1 MSYGP
6 AAVSRLSRRALIL
19 SAVSASAVVSAG
31 LLPRGAFAQEATA
44 PAGAQAA
51 SAAPQQFSFDM
62 LTLSMQ
68 DKAKGAY
75 VAPEKIRGFFAGLK
89 YDDYRLVSYNPE
101 RARWRADKA
110 ATAEAPVS
118 QFQLHAFPMGWLF
131 AEPVQMYE
139 VKDGLATEMAFTT
152 DDFRFLNELAAK
164 VPPGEK
170 MPGVAGFRLHYP
182 LNRLDVMDEVVAFL
196 GASYFRALGQG
207 SGYGLSARGLAINT
221 ATDQAEEF
229 PRFSAF
235 WVEKPVP
242 GARDVVV
249 YAALE
254 SPSVTGAYRFVI
266 RPGEETVMDVTAR
279 LFFRADVKQLGIAP
293 LTSMYLFSE
302 RNRHAFD
309 DYRPQVHDSDGLRI
323 TRTDGDVLWRP
334 LNNPPRLAGSH
345 FMEQSPR
352 AFGLHQRDR
361 EFAHYQDSEAH
372 YERRPSLEVEPVGDW
387 GKGDVRLV
395 EIPSDLEVNDNIV
408 AFWVPEGAIKA
419 GDTREFSYRL
429 RWGSLPV
436 EDRDDLAHVLET
448 RSGVGGV
455 SGVESAENV
464 RKFVVDFTG
473 GPLDPLPADAA
484 VEPEIVVHGGEIAAQ
499 SFSRVWGSDIWRLV
513 LDVKAESGATVEM
526 VAHVAGFGRKLSE
539 TWLYQWI
546 NA

>member
-1 MSYGP
+1 MPVGRV
-6 AAVSRLSRRALIL
+6 AVPSLSRRALIL
-19 SAVSASAVVSAG
+19 AATSSAALSLS
-31 LLPRGAFAQEATA
+31 GARFGIAHAQEAVA
-44 PAGAQAA
+44 PTP
-51 SAAPQQFSFDM
+51 AAPQQFSFDL
-62 LTLSMQ
+62 LTQQMR
-68 DKAKGAY
+68 DKAAQPFA
-75 VAPEKIRGFFAGLK
+75 APDKISGFFAGLK
-89 YDDYRLVSYNPE
+89 YDDYRLVSFNPD
-101 RARWRADKA
+101 RARWREDKDG
-110 ATAEAPVS
+110 

-131 AEPVQMYE
+131 AEPVQLYE
-139 VKDGLATEMAFTT
+139 VKDGQASEMAFST

-164 VPPGEK
+164 VPAGEK

-207 SGYGLSARGLAINT
+207 SGYGLSARGLALNT
-221 ATDQAEEF
+221 ATDTAEEF

-235 WVEKPVP
+235 WVERPGP
-242 GARDVVV
+242 GAREAVVH
-249 YAALE
+249 AALE

-266 RPGEETVMDVTAR
+266 RPGEETIMDVTAR
-279 LFFRADVKQLGIAP
+279 LFFRADVVQLGIAP

-323 TRTDGDVLWRP
+323 TRADGDVLWRP
-334 LNNPPRLAGSH
+334 RSNPPRLAGAY
-345 FMEQSPR
+345 FGEQSPR

-361 EFAHYQDSEAH
+361 EFMNYQDSEAH
-372 YERRPSLEVEPVGDW
+372 YERRPSLEVEPIGDW
-387 GKGDVRLV
+387 GKGVIRLV

-408 AFWVPEGAIKA
+408 AFWTPEGAIKA

-429 RWGSLPV
+429 RWGSLPI
-436 EDRDDLAHVLET
+436 EDRTDLAHVLET

-455 SGVESAENV
+455 SGVGSAENV

-473 GPLDPLPADAA
+473 GPLDPLPADSE
-484 VEPEIVVHGGEIAAQ
+484 VEPIVTVHGGEVVSQ
-499 SFSRVWGSDIWRLV
+499 SFQRVWGSDIWRLA
-513 LDVKAESGATVEM
+513 LDIKAENGATVEM

>member
-1 MSYGP
+1 MPLGP
-6 AAVSRLSRRALIL
+6 DAVLSLSRRALIL
-19 SAVSASAVVSAG
+19 AATSSAALLGAG
-31 LLPRGAFAQEATA
+31 LRGAGFAQEAA
-44 PAGAQAA
+44 PA
-51 SAAPQQFSFDM
+51 AAPQQFSFDL
-62 LTLSMQ
+62 LTQMMQ
-68 DKAKGAY
+68 GKAAQPY
-75 VAPEKIRGFFAGLK
+75 VAPEKIGGFFAGLK
-89 YDDYRLVSYNPE
+89 YDDYRLVSYDPA
-101 RARWRADKA
+101 RARWAQDKD
-110 ATAEAPVS
+110 S

-131 AEPVQMYE
+131 AEPVTTYE
-139 VKDGLATEMAFTT
+139 VKDGLASEMAFTT

-164 VPPGEK
+164 VPAGEK

-196 GASYFRALGQG
+196 GASYFRALGEG
-207 SGYGLSARGLAINT
+207 SGYGLSARGLALNT
-221 ATDQAEEF
+221 ASDQAEEF
-229 PRFSAF
+229 PRFSGF
-235 WVEKPVP
+235 WIEKPAP
-242 GARDVVV
+242 GAREAVV

-266 RPGEETVMDVTAR
+266 RPGVETVMEVTAR
-279 LFFRADVKQLGIAP
+279 LFFRADVALLGVAP

-345 FMEQSPR
+345 FAESSPK

-361 EFAHYQDSEAH
+361 AFEHYQDAESR
-372 YERRPSLEVEPVGDW
+372 YERRPSLEVEPIGDW
-387 GKGDVRLV
+387 GKGIVRLV

-408 AFWVPEGAIKA
+408 AFWTPEGAIKA
-419 GDTREFSYRL
+419 GDAREFAYRL
-429 RWGSLPV
+429 RWGSLPI
-436 EDRDDLAHVLET
+436 EDTTDLAHVLET

-455 SGVESAENV
+455 SGVESAENT

-473 GPLDPLPADAA
+473 GPLDPLPADSEIEA
-484 VEPEIVVHGGEIAAQ
+484 VVNVHGGEILHQ
-499 SFSRVWGSDIWRLV
+499 GFLRVWGSDIWRLT
-513 LDVKAESGATVEM
+513 LDVKAEEGATVEL
-526 VAHVAGFGRKLSE
+526 VAHVAGYGRKLTE

>member
-1 MSYGP
+1 MLPRSS
-6 AAVSRLSRRALIL
+6 AELTLSRRALIL
-19 SAVSASAVVSAG
+19 SAASGAIMAAAG
-31 LLPRGAFAQEATA
+31 RGFAQEAATPA
-44 PAGAQAA
+44 PD
-51 SAAPQQFSFDM
+51 AAPQQFSFDM
-62 LTLSMQ
+62 LTRQMQ
-68 DKAKGAY
+68 DRAALPY
-75 VAPEKIRGFFAGLK
+75 AAPEKISGFFAGLK
-89 YDDYRLVSYNPE
+89 YDDYRLVSFDPE
-101 RARWRADKA
+101 KARWNDDKD
-110 ATAEAPVS
+110 S

-131 AEPVQMYE
+131 AEPVRLYE
-139 VKDGLATEMAFTT
+139 VRDGHASEMVFTT

-164 VPPGEK
+164 VPPGEV

-207 SGYGLSARGLAINT
+207 SAYGLSARGLALNT
-221 ATDQAEEF
+221 ATDTAEEF

-235 WVEKPVP
+235 WIDRPAP
-242 GARDVVV
+242 GARSVTVC
-249 YAALE
+249 AALD

-266 RPGEETVMDVTAR
+266 TPGEETVMDVTAR
-279 LFFRADVKQLGIAP
+279 LFFRADVVQLGVAP

-323 TRTDGDVLWRP
+323 TRADGDVLWRP
-334 LNNPPRLAGSH
+334 LSNPPRLAGSH
-345 FMEQSPR
+345 FAETTPH

-361 EFAHYQDSEAH
+361 EFAHYQDAEAR
-372 YERRPSLEVEPVGDW
+372 YERRPSLEVEPLGDW
-387 GKGDVRLV
+387 GKGVVRLV

-408 AFWVPEGAIKA
+408 AFWVPEGSVKA
-419 GDTREFSYRL
+419 GDTREFTYRL
-429 RWGSLPV
+429 RWGNLPV
-436 EDRDDLAHVLET
+436 EDRTDLAHVLET

-455 SGVESAENV
+455 SGVESAQNT

-473 GPLDPLPADAA
+473 DPLDPLPADAP
-484 VEPEIVVHGGEIAAQ
+484 VEPVVSVHGGEIVSQ
-499 SFSRVWGSDIWRLV
+499 SFQRVWGSDIWRLAM
-513 LDVKAESGATVEM
+513 DVKAEEGATVEL

>member
-1 MSYGP
+1 MSFGRK
-6 AAVSRLSRRALIL
+6 AAPTLSRRALIL
-19 SAVSASAVVSAG
+19 SAASASALATVGFVPG
-31 LLPRGAFAQEATA
+31 LALAQDTTA
-44 PAGAQAA
+44 A
-51 SAAPQQFSFDM
+51 AAPQQFDFDR

-68 DKAKGAY
+68 DKAKSPY
-75 VAPEKIRGFFAGLK
+75 VAPEKISGFFAGLK

-110 ATAEAPVS
+110 PADGQPVD

-139 VKDGLATEMAFTT
+139 VKGGLATEMTFTT

-196 GASYFRALGQG
+196 GASYFRALGEG

-221 ATDQAEEF
+221 ASDVAEEF

-235 WVEKPVP
+235 WVEKPAP
-242 GARDVVV
+242 GVREVVV
-249 YAALE
+249 YAAMD
-254 SPSVTGAYRFVI
+254 SQSVTGAYRFVI
-266 RPGEETVMDVTAR
+266 RPGKETEMDVTAR
-279 LFFRADVKQLGIAP
+279 LFFRADVRQLGIAP

-334 LNNPPRLAGSH
+334 LNNPPRLAGSYLA
-345 FMEQSPR
+345 EQSPR

-361 EFAHYQDSEAH
+361 EFANYQDSESR
-372 YERRPSLEVEPVGDW
+372 YERRPSLEVEPLGDW
-387 GKGDVRLV
+387 GKGAVRLV
-395 EIPSDLEVNDNIV
+395 EIPTDLEVNDNIV
-408 AFWVPEGAIKA
+408 AFWVPEGGAKA
-419 GDTREFSYRL
+419 GDSREYSYRL
-429 RWGSLPV
+429 RWGSLPI
-436 EDRDDLAHVLET
+436 EDRTDLGYVLET

-455 SGVESAENV
+455 SGVESAANT

-473 GPLDPLPADAA
+473 GPLDALPHDAD
-484 VEPEIVVHGGEIAAQ
+484 VTPMVTIHGGTIVAQ
-499 SFSRVWGSDIWRLV
+499 SFQRVWGSDIWRLAM
-513 LDVKAESGATVEM
+513 DVSTEPGATVEM
-526 VAHVAGFGRKLSE
+526 VAHIAGFGRKLSE
-539 TWLYQWI
+539 IWLYQWI

>member
-1 MSYGP
+1 MSFGLN
-6 AAVSRLSRRALIL
+6 AAPSLSRRALIL
-19 SAVSASAVVSAG
+19 SAVSVSAVAATG
-31 LLPRGAFAQEATA
+31 LLPRLALAQETTA
-44 PAGAQAA
+44 A
-51 SAAPQQFSFDM
+51 AAPQQFDFDM

-68 DKAKGAY
+68 DKAKSPY
-75 VAPEKIRGFFAGLK
+75 TAPEKISGFFAGLK

-101 RARWRADKA
+101 RARWRTEA
-110 ATAEAPVS
+110 APAAGAPMD

-131 AEPVQMYE
+131 SEPVRMYE
-139 VKDGLATEMAFTT
+139 VKDGLATEMTFTT

-170 MPGVAGFRLHYP
+170 MPGVAGFRLHSP

-196 GASYFRALGQG
+196 GASYFRALGEG
-207 SGYGLSARGLAINT
+207 SGYGLSARGLALNT
-221 ATDQAEEF
+221 ATDVAEEF

-235 WVEKPVP
+235 WVEKPAP
-242 GARDVVV
+242 GVREVVV
-249 YAALE
+249 YAALD
-254 SPSVTGAYRFVI
+254 SQSVTGAYRFVI
-266 RPGEETVMDVTAR
+266 RPGAETEMDVTAR
-279 LFFRADVKQLGIAP
+279 LFFRADVRQLGVAP

-345 FMEQSPR
+345 LGEQSPR

-361 EFAHYQDSEAH
+361 AFEHYQDSEAH
-372 YERRPSLEVEPVGDW
+372 YERRPSLEVEPLGDW
-387 GKGDVRLV
+387 GKGTVRLV

-408 AFWVPEGAIKA
+408 AFWVPEGDVKA
-419 GDTREFSYRL
+419 GDTREFAYRL
-429 RWGSLPV
+429 RWGDLLV
-436 EDRDDLAHVLET
+436 EEQVELAYVLET

-464 RKFVVDFTG
+464 RKFVIDFTG
-473 GPLDPLPADAA
+473 GPLNPLPADAPVEA
-484 VEPEIVVHGGEIAAQ
+484 VVNVHGGEIVSQ
-499 SFSRVWGSDIWRLV
+499 NLHRVWGSDTWRLAM
-513 LDVKAESGATVEM
+513 DIKTDPGATVEM

>member
-1 MSYGP
+1 MYLGSD
-6 AAVSRLSRRALIL
+6 AVRPLSRRALIL
-19 SAVSASAVVSAG
+19 SAASGAALAASG
-31 LLPRGAFAQEATA
+31 LVKSPAFAQDAAA
-44 PAGAQAA
+44 PAADAA
-51 SAAPQQFSFDM
+51 AQQFSFDL
-62 LTLSMQ
+62 LTRSMK
-68 DKAKGAY
+68 DKAALPY
-75 VAPEKIRGFFAGLK
+75 VAPEKIGGFFAGLK
-89 YDDYRLVSYNPE
+89 YDDYRLVSYDPE
-101 RARWRADKA
+101 RARWRDAKDG
-110 ATAEAPVS
+110 

-131 AEPVQMYE
+131 SEPVRMYE
-139 VKDGLATEMAFTT
+139 VQDGVASEMVFTT

-164 VPPGEK
+164 VPAGEK

-196 GASYFRALGQG
+196 GASYFRALGEG
-207 SGYGLSARGLAINT
+207 SGYGLSARGLALNT
-221 ATDQAEEF
+221 ATDTAEEF

-235 WVEKPVP
+235 WIERPAP
-242 GARDVVV
+242 GAREAVVH
-249 YAALE
+249 AALE

-266 RPGEETVMDVTAR
+266 RPGAETAMEVTAR
-279 LFFRADVKQLGIAP
+279 LFFRADVAQLGIAP

-302 RNRHAFD
+302 RNRHRFD

-323 TRTDGDVLWRP
+323 TRADGDVLWRP

-345 FMEQSPR
+345 LAESSPR

-361 EFAHYQDSEAH
+361 DFAHYQDAEAH

-387 GKGDVRLV
+387 GRGTVRLV

-419 GDTREFSYRL
+419 GDMREFSYRL

-436 EDRDDLAHVLET
+436 EDRDDIAHVLET

-455 SGVESAENV
+455 SGVESAENT

-473 GPLDPLPADAA
+473 GPLDPLPADAPL
-484 VEPEIVVHGGEIAAQ
+484 EPVVTVHGGEITAQ
-499 SFSRVWGSDIWRLV
+499 SFQRVWGSDIWRLAM
-513 LDVKAESGATVEM
+513 DVKTEEGGTVEL
-526 VAHVAGFGRKLSE
+526 VAHVAGYGRKLTE